1 MTQAQKIAL
10 ATALL
15 ACAGMWLYVNR
26 VLIVHQQT
34 DAAVRGIPRGNLSD
48 LYPSWLASR
57 ELLLRHRN
65 PYTPEITREIQAG
78 YYGRA
83 IDTARPNDPTNKQAF
98 AYPVYV
104 AFVLAPTVN
113 MPFSEVQVLFRWL
126 LAGLTA
132 LSVILWLRVVGI
144 PQSWTS
150 DMMIALLVFATF
162 PVVQGIKLQQLSLL
176 VAVLIAG
183 CVFLIVRGRLAL
195 AGVLLALAMI
205 KPQLTILVA
214 AWLLVWSL
222 SRPQLR
228 WKFAASFAASML
240 GLLFG
245 SEVLLPGW
253 TQHFY
258 IAALAYRKYAAGPSL
273 SGELTTPT
281 FGILLMIAAL
291 SLTTIVCWNARGAA
305 PANRDFCWTTSLVL
319 AVTVV
324 IIPTIAPYNQPLLIP
339 AAFVVALNW
348 AGEHGTQLLG
358 TNLFIRIFRGVAA
371 ACFVWQWISAV
382 GLASASFF
390 TSSAQNFWRLPL
402 WASILSP
409 VSVTACLALM
419 ICFPANTSAIDE
431 RVITNKQ

>member
-1 MTQAQKIAL
+1 MTHAQKIAL
-10 ATALL
+10 ATALV

-26 VLIVHQQT
+26 VLIAHQQT

-57 ELLLRHRN
+57 ELLLRHRD

-78 YYGRA
+78 YYGRP

-126 LAGLTA
+126 LVGVTA
-132 LSVILWLRVVGI
+132 LTIILWLRVVGI
-144 PQSWTS
+144 PQSWNS
-150 DMMIALLVFATF
+150 DILITLLVFATF
-162 PVVQGIKLQQLSLL
+162 PVVQGIKLQQLSLV

-183 CVFLIVRGRLAL
+183 CVFLIVRGRLAI
-195 AGVLLALAMI
+195 AGVLLAFAMI

-228 WKFAASFAASML
+228 WKFAASFAATML
-240 GLLFG
+240 ALFFG
-245 SEVLLPGW
+245 GEVLLPGW
-253 TQHFY
+253 AHDFY

-273 SGELTTPT
+273 LGELTTPT

-291 SLTTIVCWNARGAA
+291 SLTAIVCWNARGAA

-339 AAFVVALNW
+339 GAFLVAMNW
-348 AGEHGTQLLG
+348 AGEHGTQLLR

-371 ACFVWQWISAV
+371 ACFVWQWSSAV
-382 GLASASFF
+382 ALASASFF

-402 WASILSP
+402 WATILTP

-419 ICFPANTSAIDE
+419 ICFPAKTSALDE
-431 RVITNKQ
+431 RGITNRL